1 MGLLA
6 KLVSIAIL
14 LGIVSA
20 VQLASADT
28 VDSVPPISIT
38 TYTGDPI
45 AIRDLNE
52 EFRGDAEIGCR
63 IERATG
69 SRFFRRVCLPAS
81 QADTERAATLRYLTG
96 GARYAEYS
104 RVAGT
109 GTRGIGQGPPASG
122 SGGGGFCQAE

>member
-6 KLVSIAIL
+6 KLASIAIL
-14 LGIVSA
+14 LGIVRA
-20 VQLASADT
+20 VQLASAET
-28 VDSVPPISIT
+28 VDGVPPISIT

-45 AIRDLNE
+45 VIRDLNE
-52 EFRGDAEIGCR
+52 PFRSDPEIGCR

-69 SRFFRRVCLPAS
+69 SQFFRRVCAPAS
-81 QADTERAATLRYLTG
+81 QTDTEREDSLRYLTG

-109 GTRGIGQGPPASG
+109 GTRGTGQGPPSG
-122 SGGGGFCQAE
+122 SGGGGYCQAQ

>member
-6 KLVSIAIL
+6 KLASIAIL
-14 LGIVSA
+14 LGIMGA
-20 VQLASADT
+20 VQLASAET

-38 TYTGDPI
+38 IYTGDPI

-52 EFRGDAEIGCR
+52 RFRSDPEISCR

-69 SRFFRRVCLPAS
+69 SQFFRRVCLPAS
-81 QADTERAATLRYLTG
+81 QAHTDRAASLRYLTG

-109 GTRGIGQGPPASG
+109 GTRGTGQGPPSG
-122 SGGGGFCQAE
+122 SGGGGYCQAQ